1 MSSVVMGKSNGATIE
16 ELRRKLH
23 ELLKDVIEVL
33 VDDIGI
39 SVTAALSDDEIEK
52 LVLEIL
58 KSAKRPLSWRELK
71 AVFSGVVGED
81 RLRKILISL
90 KVRNLIAELTR
101 TRYSLPEY
109 VPPQEY
115 NKVKNPLILRKIK
128 RDSTAPSEVYYQ

>member
-1 MSSVVMGKSNGATIE
+1 MSSVVVGKSDGATVE

-52 LVLEIL
+52 LVMEIL
-58 KSAKRPLSWRELK
+58 REAKRPLSWRELK
-71 AVFSGVVGED
+71 SIFSGVVGED

-128 RDSTAPSEVYYQ
+128 GGNITSPEAYYQ

>member
-1 MSSVVMGKSNGATIE
+1 MSSVVVGKSNGASVE
-16 ELRRKLH
+16 ELKRKLH
-23 ELLKDVIEVL
+23 ELLKDVVEVL

-58 KSAKRPLSWRELK
+58 KEARRPLSWRELK
-71 AVFSGVVGED
+71 AIFSGVVGED

-90 KVRNLIAELTR
+90 KVRNQIAELTR

-115 NKVKNPLILRKIK
+115 SKVKNPLILRKIK
-128 RDSTAPSEVYYQ
+128 RADLNVEAYYQ